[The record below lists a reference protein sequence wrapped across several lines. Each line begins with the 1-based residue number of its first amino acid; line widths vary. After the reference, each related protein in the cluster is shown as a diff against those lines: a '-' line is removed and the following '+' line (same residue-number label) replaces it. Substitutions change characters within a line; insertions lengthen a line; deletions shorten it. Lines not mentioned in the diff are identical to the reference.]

1 MNNKL
6 ISLIFLFV
14 IFVLFLL
21 SCRSAHGPWVDLTE
35 PDTLGGI
42 SSFNKDTVKRAGDL
56 LQVSVRTVYY
66 GESRDYISRLFGKKY
81 ENFAYVINLEEI
93 NCAKKEYQILSTTL
107 YDTRHQVLHTQTYAK
122 ENWEKISSGSDVDE
136 LTRLL
141 CKRKAG
147 RNHRP

>member
-1 MNNKL
+1 MKNLTKL
-6 ISLIFLFV
+6 IIFLSIGCLITFWGCQP
-14 IFVLFLL
+14 
-21 SCRSAHGPWVDLTE
+21 SQDPWVELDK

-42 SSFNKDTVKRAGDL
+42 SSYNKDEIKKSGSRI
-56 LQVSVRTVYY
+56 QVNVRTVYY

-141 CKRKAG
+141 CK
-147 RNHRP
+147 